1 MSAPQYNRLLLIDD
15 EPGIRRLMAL
25 DLTAEGYSV
34 ATAEDG
40 AQGLKLFGQL
50 QPDIVITDLKM
61 PGMDGIEVL
70 RRIKAQSPGVE
81 VIVITGH
88 GDLDLAIQSLQL
100 DASDFITKPIR
111 DEALAV
117 ALKRA
122 GERLR
127 LRAELDAYTRE
138 LERRVQ
144 EATAKVVLS
153 ERLAAV
159 GQTVSALVHSL
170 KNMLAGLRGG
180 AYLVRSGLEHGRG
193 EVAGQ
198 GLEMV
203 ERNLGRVK
211 ELVNDLLTLA
221 KPREPELAL
230 ADLCRLGRE
239 TLDDLGPEARRRDV
253 TLEWC
258 GGGEELGAQVE
269 ERAVADAWLNL
280 VANAIDAASEVSG
293 GRVRA
298 GAEATGGEV
307 CLWVSDNGPGLEP
320 EARERIFAGF
330 YSSKGAAGTGLGLMV
345 CNKIAGE
352 HGGRVEWESQPGQG
366 ATFRLILPRRG
377 RAPAAGS
384 PPAGQGGLDQAAPA
398 RRPGKEGA

>member
-1 MSAPQYNRLLLIDD
+1 MNTPRYNRLLLIDD

-25 DLTAEGYSV
+25 DLSAEGYAV

-40 AQGLKLFGQL
+40 AQGLKLFAQDR
-50 QPDIVITDLKM
+50 PDIVITDLKM

-70 RRIKAQSPGVE
+70 RRVKAQSPGTE

-111 DEALAV
+111 EEALAV

-138 LERRVQ
+138 LEQRVA
-144 EATAKVVLS
+144 EATAKVLLN

-180 AYLVRSGLEHGRG
+180 AYLVRSGLEHERS
-193 EVAGQ
+193 EVTGQ

-203 ERNLGRVK
+203 ERNLARVK
-211 ELVNDLLTLA
+211 GLVGDLLTLA
-221 KPREPELAL
+221 KPREPELAET
-230 ADLCRLGRE
+230 DLCQLGRGI
-239 TLDDLGPEARRRDV
+239 LGDLGPEAQRHDV
-253 TLEWC
+253 ELEWC
-258 GGGEELGAQVE
+258 TAAAALNALVE

-280 VANAIDAASEVSG
+280 VGNAVDAAGQVTG

-298 GAEATGGEV
+298 GAEVNGEEV
-307 CLWVSDNGPGLEP
+307 CLWVSDNGP
-320 EARERIFAGF
+320 AW
-330 YSSKGAAGTGLGLMV
+330 S
-345 CNKIAGE
+345 
-352 HGGRVEWESQPGQG
+352 
-366 ATFRLILPRRG
+366 PRRK
-377 RAPAAGS
+377 RASSADSTAARARPAPAWA
-384 PPAGQGGLDQAAPA
+384 
-398 RRPGKEGA
+398 